1 MISSSS
7 CKVLAERFGFVIA
20 PLTPP
25 HIPDVILC
33 RVQAP
38 TLVNIVGALNSD
50 VTKVSARNLSRW
62 LFLLARHS
70 ARARPIR
77 PPAVFRPISV
87 VAGDVFVRFIDKV
100 GLETFPCNSPDPL
113 PPGCYALFD
122 ANGDPYPY
130 PFGYT
135 APRITFS
142 RTHRAR
148 DVGDDDPRASY
159 RMTSPVPEELASQ
172 ARERDRGLC
181 CFTGRPSECIT
192 WVIPPLLSRW
202 VTVPY
207 PGWPLER
214 CLSVDNVFTISSDL
228 LGAYHD
234 NRITADPQDG
244 YRIVLFDD
252 FPNTLTHLGSAPSSG
267 RFWHSSLSWTLAV
280 RFPGCDARFDGVSA
294 NKARDLLEE
303 FSLGSSHTLPQS
315 SERPNLVAQEA
326 MRTFLWKRLNTQAAL
341 AMWESEDAQL
351 SPSHSSTL
359 NSSEG
364 FEIVPDAAELHSDRH
379 QSFIWFFFHKWC
391 ILVHYIWTLVCGP
404 RRRAL
409 D

>member
-1 MISSSS
+1 MMSSSS
-7 CKVLAERFGFVIA
+7 CKVLSERFGFVIA
-20 PLTPP
+20 PLTPQ

-33 RVQAP
+33 RVDERTKLAS
-38 TLVNIVGALNSD
+38 IVGALNSE

-100 GLETFPCNSPDPL
+100 GLEIFPCNSPEPL

-122 ANGDPYPY
+122 ANGCPYPY

-135 APRITFS
+135 APRLTFS

-159 RMTSPVPEELASQ
+159 RMTSPVPEDLAGQ

-181 CFTGRPSECIT
+181 CFTGRPSERIA
-192 WVIPPLLSRW
+192 WVIPPLLSQW
-202 VTVPY
+202 ITS

-214 CLSVDNVFTISSDL
+214 CLSLDNVFTISSDL
-228 LGAYHD
+228 LDAYYD
-234 NRITADPQDG
+234 NRITVDPQDG

-252 FPNTLTHLGSAPSSG
+252 FPNTLNRLGSAPSSG
-267 RFWHSSLSWTLAV
+267 RFWHFSLSWTLAV
-280 RFPGCDARFDGVSA
+280 RFAGCDARFDGVSA
-294 NKARDLLEE
+294 NKARELLEE
-303 FSLGSSHTLPQS
+303 LSFGRSHTLPQS
-315 SERPNLVAQEA
+315 SEWLNLVAQEA
-326 MRTFLWKRLNTQAAL
+326 MRTLLWARLNTQASL
-341 AMWESEDAQL
+341 AMWECEDAQL
-351 SPSHSSTL
+351 PPSHTSTL
-359 NSSEG
+359 NSSDG

-379 QSFIWFFFHKWC
+379 QSFVWFFFHKWC
-391 ILVHYIWTLVCGP
+391 ILVHYMWTLVFGP